1 MKNPFT
7 IESDWGKGGD
17 LTGKFRNNWVEES
30 FDIEGDSN
38 SKLSIAH
45 TRRYIGTS
53 ISRKKIVF
61 FLLVFFLAVS
71 ILLGRVIQIQIIKG
85 DYYRTLA
92 EGNRIRILPIPSERG
107 MVYDRYGTDLLK
119 NVPDFL
125 ISITPQDIPRQGEER
140 KNVINRISAMTG
152 ISDSDIGATLDRF
165 KQYSYQ
171 TFTIKDN
178 LKYEDALRL
187 YIEFSDVP
195 GVQIESGSRRGYD
208 FKTASSSKPEIVE
221 SLSHIIGY
229 VGKLNDEEL
238 LERKDLG
245 YLPSDLIGKTG
256 LENSYESILR
266 GEYGR
271 KKIEVNAI
279 GKEQSVL
286 AVEAPTPGS
295 NLTISLDL
303 AAQKKLESI
312 VKNAAAAF
320 NKKRISAVALDPKSG
335 EVLAMVSW
343 PAFDNNLF
351 AAGISNDDYNK
362 YAQNEDRPLFNRVVT
377 GRYPPGSTVKL
388 VVSAAALQEKIIT
401 KNTTVNSVGG
411 ITVGGSLFKDWK
423 AGGHGYTN
431 VTKAIAWSVN
441 TFFYYVGGGFEK
453 FTGLGIDRL
462 EKYFHMFGLGL
473 KTGIDLPNE
482 SSGFVPDRDWK
493 KRVKNEQWFV
503 GDTYNISIG
512 QGDLLVSPL
521 QAAVWTAAVAN
532 GGTIITP
539 HLGKQTTD
547 PLTKKTT
554 DLKYPSRKVDVSEY
568 NLQLVREGMRECV
581 TSGSCGLLRGLKFSS
596 AGKTGT
602 AQWSKTKPTHAWFTA
617 FAPYNKPSVVVTV
630 LVEDGGEGSVV
641 AQPIAKSFLEWWG
654 GKYIE

>member
-71 ILLGRVIQIQIIKG
+71 ILLGRVIQIQIING

-140 KNVINRISAMTG
+140 KKVINRISAMTG

-295 NLTISLDL
+295 
-303 AAQKKLESI
+303 
-312 VKNAAAAF
+312 
-320 NKKRISAVALDPKSG
+320 
-335 EVLAMVSW
+335 
-343 PAFDNNLF
+343 
-351 AAGISNDDYNK
+351 
-362 YAQNEDRPLFNRVVT
+362 
-377 GRYPPGSTVKL
+377 
-388 VVSAAALQEKIIT
+388 
-401 KNTTVNSVGG
+401 
-411 ITVGGSLFKDWK
+411 
-423 AGGHGYTN
+423 
-431 VTKAIAWSVN
+431 
-441 TFFYYVGGGFEK
+441 
-453 FTGLGIDRL
+453 
-462 EKYFHMFGLGL
+462 
-473 KTGIDLPNE
+473 
-482 SSGFVPDRDWK
+482 
-493 KRVKNEQWFV
+493 
-503 GDTYNISIG
+503 
-512 QGDLLVSPL
+512 
-521 QAAVWTAAVAN
+521 
-532 GGTIITP
+532 
-539 HLGKQTTD
+539 
-547 PLTKKTT
+547 
-554 DLKYPSRKVDVSEY
+554 
-568 NLQLVREGMRECV
+568 
-581 TSGSCGLLRGLKFSS
+581 
-596 AGKTGT
+596 
-602 AQWSKTKPTHAWFTA
+602 KP
-617 FAPYNKPSVVVTV
+617 
-630 LVEDGGEGSVV
+630 
-641 AQPIAKSFLEWWG
+641 
-654 GKYIE
+654 